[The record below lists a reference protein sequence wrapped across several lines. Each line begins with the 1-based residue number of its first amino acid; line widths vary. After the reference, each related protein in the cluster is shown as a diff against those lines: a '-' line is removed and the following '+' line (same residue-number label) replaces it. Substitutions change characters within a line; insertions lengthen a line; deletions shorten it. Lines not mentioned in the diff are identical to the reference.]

1 MMHMKGNENVQ
12 PFISRMIIIVNQMK
26 SYGDHISESTIVA
39 KVLQSLT
46 PLFDHVLMVIEES
59 KDLTTL
65 SVEELSGSLQAH
77 EVRINRFVQKAEEH
91 AFHTKDESN
100 ITKDDDKKA

>member
-1 MMHMKGNENVQ
+1 MTEYQVSSKVITMKLQALRQDFEMMHMKGNENVQ

-77 EVRINRFVQKAEEH
+77 EVRINLFV
-91 AFHTKDESN
+91 
-100 ITKDDDKKA
+100 